1 MNRFSSNL
9 TRLCFLKVFWKNI
22 LSAGIQ
28 LMACWVC
35 VMAILTPDL
44 AAAQTGSGGVIS
56 PFGLGGSARA
66 LGMGNSAVAVIG
78 AGDSFF
84 ENPAV
89 LATLDEH
96 EILTFHAPL
105 FVDTLYD
112 SIGYFNPVS
121 SHNSFGL
128 AAARLGVSGIL
139 QTQNNI
145 EAISTFDSEQ
155 WQGLLGYGFRAMEG
169 LDLGGTVKY
178 EFEQLGSFQG
188 SGVGVDLGLLYH
200 FSDKRADFS
209 QIGYKNITLGFSVSN
224 ALQPQTKLFEDV
236 SMPLRVYRPGLS
248 YLYAFPSSKSTLW
261 LTVEGEVPETGGN
274 TLVKGGL
281 EYGWEQ
287 TIFARAGYDGVSPT
301 AGAGIRISDFELDY
315 AFNQRDLG
323 PLHRFSLTYHFGRY
337 LDPLQTQK
345 IDLLKSVARGYT
357 ATKDYDPAIRA
368 WEDVLKESPDDDEA
382 IRNIQD
388 LQKKRRNAVQDQLE
402 LARAA
407 INKGEFERAL
417 PYIAR
422 VLSLD
427 PGNKTAKDLLK
438 QVDQKTLLSSN
449 YTRGVEAYS
458 HEDFELAVQYL
469 GMVYDVDPQ
478 YRDVN
483 HLYHDAQSYYQPLQT
498 MPKDL
503 TALYAKGV
511 DYYMNGEY
519 QKAIDTWEGLLEKNP
534 KNFLL
539 RRNIDEAK
547 SHLKDKA
554 VPSLSSAP
562 GPASGSK
569 P

>member
-1 MNRFSSNL
+1 MMTHNFLSVVRIKAPKVLGISLQAAIIFGLSIACIPNL
-9 TRLCFLKVFWKNI
+9 V
-22 LSAGIQ
+22 G
-28 LMACWVC
+28 
-35 VMAILTPDL
+35 
-44 AAAQTGSGGVIS
+44 AQTAAGGTVS
-56 PFGLGGSARA
+56 PFSLGGSARA
-66 LGMGNSAVAVIG
+66 LGMGDSAVAVT
-78 AGDSFF
+78 GDGDGFF

-105 FVDTLYD
+105 FTDTLYD

-121 SHNSFGL
+121 AHNSFGL
-128 AAARLGVSGIL
+128 AVARLGVSDIL

-145 EAISTFDSEQ
+145 QAVSTFDSEQ
-155 WQGLLGYGFRAMEG
+155 WQGLVGYGFRAVDG
-169 LDLGGTVKY
+169 LDLGGTIKY
-178 EFEQLGSFQG
+178 EFEQLGSYQG
-188 SGVGVDLGLLYH
+188 SGVGLDLGLLYH
-200 FSDKRADFS
+200 FSNNPADFN
-209 QIGYKNITLGFSVSN
+209 QVGYKNITLGFSVSN
-224 ALQPQTKLFEDV
+224 ALQPQTKLFQDPSV
-236 SMPLRVYRPGLS
+236 PLRVYRPGLS
-248 YLYAFPSSKSTLW
+248 YLYTFPSSKSALW
-261 LTVEGEVPETGGN
+261 LTAEGEVPETGGN
-274 TLVKGGL
+274 TLIKGGF
-281 EYGWEQ
+281 EYGWNQ
-287 TIFARAGYDGVSPT
+287 TVFARAGYDGVSPT
-301 AGAGIRISDFELDY
+301 VGAGLRISDFEVDY

-323 PLHRFSLTYHFGRY
+323 ALHRFSLTYHFGRY

-357 ATKDYDPAIRA
+357 ATKDYDPAIKA

-382 IRNIQD
+382 TRNIQD
-388 LQKKRRNAVQDQLE
+388 LQKKRKSAVQDQLQ
-402 LARAA
+402 LARSA
-407 INKGEFERAL
+407 ISRGEVERAL
-417 PYIAR
+417 PYIAK

-427 PGNKTAKDLLK
+427 PGNKAAKDLLK

-449 YTRGVEAYS
+449 YTQGVEAYS

-469 GMVYDVDPQ
+469 GMVYDVNPQ

-511 DYYMNGEY
+511 DYYMNGDY

-547 SHLKDKA
+547 SHLKDKT
-554 VPSLSSAP
+554 VPGASTSSTPVP
-562 GPASGSK
+562 GGK